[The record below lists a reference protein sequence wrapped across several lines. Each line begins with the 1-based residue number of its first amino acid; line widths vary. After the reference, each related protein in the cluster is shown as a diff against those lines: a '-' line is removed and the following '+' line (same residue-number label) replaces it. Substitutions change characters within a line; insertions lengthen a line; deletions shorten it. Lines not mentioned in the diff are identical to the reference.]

1 MRYGSFD
8 QNRTMHKIKCSECGA
23 DAEVPLH
30 QRKGAQFTA
39 GTATAKKKPRY

>member
-8 QNRTMHKIKCSECGA
+8 QNRTMHKIVLRMQRRRRSTVA
-23 DAEVPLH
+23 

-39 GTATAKKKPRY
+39 GTATAKKPRY